1 MEDVLELYE
10 EEPDPM
16 RPRVCFDEQPYQML
30 SDVREPLPPEPG
42 VRGEAGELIKP
53 GKRQRYDY
61 EYERG
66 GSCNLFIFFCPDAG
80 WREVKVTP
88 QRTAVDF
95 AQCMKDLVDVH
106 FPEAEMIRV
115 VMDNLNTHTPGSL
128 YKAFA
133 PEEARRILKRLEFH
147 FTPKHGSWLNMAE
160 IELSVLTKQCLD
172 RRVPDQESVGRE
184 VAAWVRERNARAA
197 TVTWRFTSASARKK
211 LQRLYPS
218 SSER

>member
-10 EEPDPM
+10 QAPDPM

-30 SDVREPLPPEPG
+30 SDVREPLPLEPG
-42 VRGEAGELIKP
+42 EREDPEKP
-53 GKRQRYDY
+53 GKPWRYDY

-66 GSCNLFIFFCPDAG
+66 GSCNLFIFFCPDAA

-88 QRTAVDF
+88 RRTAVDF
-95 AQCMKDLVDVH
+95 AHCMKDLVDTH
-106 FPEAEMIRV
+106 FPEAEVIRV

-160 IELSVLTKQCLD
+160 IELSVMTGQCLD
-172 RRVPDQESVGRE
+172 RRVPDQESVARE
-184 VAAWVRERNARAA
+184 VAAWARERNARASN
-197 TVTWRFTSASARKK
+197 VTWRFTSASARKK
-211 LQRLYPS
+211 LQRLYPPP
-218 SSER
+218 SER